1 MKLPKRFALSTLMLA
16 MLVAAVVFG
25 CAQWRRL
32 RLFAEIAELN
42 QQGSVTFQPPNHH
55 GIRVR
60 TFNEL
65 RLEGDF
71 WPSVHPKKVFVTLN
85 KSSDSEYYL
94 DNKKRSAKS
103 AKAYLKEL
111 QARLHAIGVD
121 QVEITTLEA
130 RGAGYWPTRI
140 ENLDSL

>member
-1 MKLPKRFALSTLMLA
+1 MKLPQRFALSTLMLV
-16 MLVAAVVFG
+16 MLLVSLVFG
-25 CAQWRRL
+25 YAQWRRL
-32 RLFAEIAELN
+32 RLIAEIAELN
-42 QQGSVTFQPPNHH
+42 KQGGVTFQPPNHH

-65 RLEGDF
+65 SLEDGF

-85 KSSDSEYYL
+85 KSPDSEYYL
-94 DNKKRSAKS
+94 DNKKRSANN

-111 QARLHAIGVD
+111 QARLLAIGVER
-121 QVEITTLEA
+121 VEITTLEA

-140 ENLDSL
+140 EDLDSL